1 MKCTTQQKEDGN
13 ENIFYFFS
21 ISWNFKCNEVTICQF
36 KNGLGYANSK
46 IICDNDKSYTTIQ
59 EMYADA
65 WRYKGTFVLKDETY
79 VVMEKENSK

>member
-1 MKCTTQQKEDGN
+1 MVMK
-13 ENIFYFFS
+13 IFFTFLLLVG
-21 ISWNFKCNEVTICQF
+21 ISSATEVTICQI

>member
-1 MKCTTQQKEDGN
+1 MK
-13 ENIFYFFS
+13 IFFTFLVLVG
-21 ISWNFKCNEVTICQF
+21 ISNATEVTICQF

-59 EMYADA
+59 EMYADT

-79 VVMEKENSK
+79 VVMEKENSKWDC

>member
-1 MKCTTQQKEDGN
+1 MK
-13 ENIFYFFS
+13 IFFTFLVLVG
-21 ISWNFKCNEVTICQF
+21 ISSATEVTICQF

-79 VVMEKENSK
+79 VVMEKENSKWGH

>member
-1 MKCTTQQKEDGN
+1 MKK
-13 ENIFYFFS
+13 IFLILITLAGIAS
-21 ISWNFKCNEVTICQF
+21 ATEVTVCQF

>member
-1 MKCTTQQKEDGN
+1 MK
-13 ENIFYFFS
+13 IFFTFLVLVG
-21 ISWNFKCNEVTICQF
+21 ISNATEVTICQF

-59 EMYADA
+59 EMYADT

-79 VVMEKENSK
+79 VVMEKENSKWGH

>member
-1 MKCTTQQKEDGN
+1 MRK
-13 ENIFYFFS
+13 IFLAFLVLVG
-21 ISWNFKCNEVTICQF
+21 ISSATEVTICQF

>member
-1 MKCTTQQKEDGN
+1 MK
-13 ENIFYFFS
+13 IFFTFLVLVG
-21 ISWNFKCNEVTICQF
+21 ISNATEVTICQF

-59 EMYADA
+59 EMYADT

>member
-1 MKCTTQQKEDGN
+1 MK
-13 ENIFYFFS
+13 IFFTFLVLVG
-21 ISWNFKCNEVTICQF
+21 ISSATVVTICQF

-59 EMYADA
+59 EMYADT

>member
-1 MKCTTQQKEDGN
+1 MKK
-13 ENIFYFFS
+13 IFLILITLAGIAS
-21 ISWNFKCNEVTICQF
+21 ATEVTVCQF

-46 IICDNDKSYTTIQ
+46 IICDNDKSYATIQ
-59 EMYADA
+59 EMYSDA

>member
-1 MKCTTQQKEDGN
+1 MKK
-13 ENIFYFFS
+13 IFLILITLAGIAS
-21 ISWNFKCNEVTICQF
+21 ATEVTVCQF

-59 EMYADA
+59 EMYADT

>member
-1 MKCTTQQKEDGN
+1 MVMK
-13 ENIFYFFS
+13 IFFTFLVLVG
-21 ISWNFKCNEVTICQF
+21 ISSATEVTICQF

-46 IICDNDKSYTTIQ
+46 IICDNDKSYTAIQ

>member
-1 MKCTTQQKEDGN
+1 MVMK
-13 ENIFYFFS
+13 IFFTFLVLVG
-21 ISWNFKCNEVTICQF
+21 ISNATEVTICQF

-59 EMYADA
+59 EMYADT

>member
-1 MKCTTQQKEDGN
+1 MRK
-13 ENIFYFFS
+13 IFLAFLVLVG
-21 ISWNFKCNEVTICQF
+21 ISNATEVTICQF

-59 EMYADA
+59 EMYADT

>member
-1 MKCTTQQKEDGN
+1 MK
-13 ENIFYFFS
+13 IFFTFLVLVG
-21 ISWNFKCNEVTICQF
+21 ISSVTEVTICQF

>member
-1 MKCTTQQKEDGN
+1 MKK
-13 ENIFYFFS
+13 IFFTFLILVG
-21 ISWNFKCNEVTICQF
+21 ISNATEITICQF

-46 IICDNDKSYTTIQ
+46 IICDNDKSYATIQ